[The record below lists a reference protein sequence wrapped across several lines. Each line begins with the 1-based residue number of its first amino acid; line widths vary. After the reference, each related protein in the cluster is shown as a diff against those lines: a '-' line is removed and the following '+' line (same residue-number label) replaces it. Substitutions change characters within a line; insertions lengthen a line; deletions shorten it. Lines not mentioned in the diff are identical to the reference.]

1 MLLLTL
7 LRIEKIALIAIILVC
22 ISIIMFAGSYII
34 AAIEVK
40 KEMEEEKKRAQE
52 DGNFIDEL
60 LNYQA

>member
-1 MLLLTL
+1 MLLLTM

-22 ISIIMFAGSYII
+22 ASIIMFAGSYII
-34 AAIEVK
+34 AAIDVK
-40 KEMEEEKKRAQE
+40 KEMEKEKKRAQE